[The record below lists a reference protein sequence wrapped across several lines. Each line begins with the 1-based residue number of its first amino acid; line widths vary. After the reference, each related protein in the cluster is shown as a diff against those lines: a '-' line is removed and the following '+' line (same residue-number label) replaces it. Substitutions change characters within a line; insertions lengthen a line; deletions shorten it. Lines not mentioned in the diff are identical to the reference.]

1 MQRFFLN
8 SMICILSRFL
18 FRVLVYLKNYA
29 LKFDKKITFSFRTN
43 NVVREIEKKLTNKFK
58 IENKAVV
65 MDQVLELVGP
75 IGKYQK
81 LMILLIGS
89 LSALT
94 AYTFFATVFINATP
108 NLTCVNKSKNNEIV
122 SADETCIAWNN
133 FTASSSSSSPFHC
146 SFDTTYFGR
155 TVITEWSL
163 VCDRVYLTGIGDTI
177 YMIGSFLSLFVGFF
191 SDRYGRRRVCLA
203 CTVALTVSLLLSSI
217 LLLEQLNLSAQAQF
231 ITYASSR
238 LLAGI
243 FTNALFCIAYVLLV
257 ELSTKRYSTL
267 VSNANLMAFVGGEL
281 IVLLVAWL
289 ARDWRII
296 LWFITAWTALASC
309 LLFFCLPE
317 SPAYL
322 VEHGRLGE
330 AAALLKR
337 IARLNGATQPPFS
350 TMQNDRP
357 EADHLIRKQAA
368 AAKNKVE
375 DEFFLDK
382 LNQLPKRIGNKTD
395 KKQLDSSSTNGNS
408 TGVGVLR
415 FIFGKL

>member
-191 SDRYGRRRVCLA
+191 SDRAILHRLRSSGRVEHEAVQHSRLQCKPDGFRRRRAHCSACGLVGSGLANYPLVYHCLDGPRF
-203 CTVALTVSLLLSSI
+203 LSSLLL
-217 LLLEQLNLSAQAQF
+217 
-231 ITYASSR
+231 
-238 LLAGI
+238 
-243 FTNALFCIAYVLLV
+243 
-257 ELSTKRYSTL
+257 
-267 VSNANLMAFVGGEL
+267 
-281 IVLLVAWL
+281 L
-289 ARDWRII
+289 ARVAGLFGR
-296 LWFITAWTALASC
+296 AWSFRRGSGFAETHC
-309 LLFFCLPE
+309 
-317 SPAYL
+317 
-322 VEHGRLGE
+322 
-330 AAALLKR
+330 
-337 IARLNGATQPPFS
+337 
-350 TMQNDRP
+350 
-357 EADHLIRKQAA
+357 
-368 AAKNKVE
+368 
-375 DEFFLDK
+375 
-382 LNQLPKRIGNKTD
+382 
-395 KKQLDSSSTNGNS
+395 
-408 TGVGVLR
+408 
-415 FIFGKL
+415 